1 MFCRSIFSGYPN
13 TQLPDIIRTYTLG
26 PEGRFIYISGWN
38 FFLRRTDLALTHSSS
53 LWIYDC
59 LQLKSSIISLDCED
73 FIEVVDFYSLNANEC
88 VLMTFDQQYGLL
100 TQNLLVMNRENTK
113 TICELKRNWKFN
125 AVQKSI
131 KIGLGGIAFGYIVVG
146 GITSVEL
153 GEILMVRLLPA
164 DPRSLYH
171 RAINL
176 DPQINQL
183 ETLIKQQPN
192 ELFIWPLSTI
202 MLNNTGVYLPLA
214 RSCDHMLIFESSLI
228 GAIEFLSDGNFDVKL
243 IEVDDSDMRG
253 ACERDL
259 CINYVSMMAQRG
271 RSAWMTSI
279 VPADPSHWRW
289 KLQRMAVSVCRFL
302 LLYFGTFFL
311 WLSQYDGGWCAYWF
325 GRFYLWLLGGR
336 VNPNL
341 GPKPS
346 FYMYV
351 LDMKN
356 WRISKRFF
364 KVNTGWL
371 HAGGQAMID
380 ANDRGGIILSEVTRE
395 CDQIKITSFPPPF
408 VPEPLSVQ
416 AFYRCHELYPKL
428 RSAPELCKEWGIIN
442 YTSY

>member
-1 MFCRSIFSGYPN
+1 
-13 TQLPDIIRTYTLG
+13 
-26 PEGRFIYISGWN
+26 
-38 FFLRRTDLALTHSSS
+38 
-53 LWIYDC
+53 
-59 LQLKSSIISLDCED
+59 
-73 FIEVVDFYSLNANEC
+73 
-88 VLMTFDQQYGLL
+88 MTFDQQYGLL

-131 KIGLGGIAFGYIVVG
+131 KIVG

-202 MLNNTGVYLPLA
+202 IRFPTF

-228 GAIEFLSDGNFDVKL
+228 GAIEFLSD
-243 IEVDDSDMRG
+243 G

-289 KLQRMAVSVCRFL
+289 KLQRMAVSVC
-302 LLYFGTFFL
+302 
-311 WLSQYDGGWCAYWF
+311 SQYDGGWCAYWF

-364 KVNTGWL
+364 K
-371 HAGGQAMID
+371 
-380 ANDRGGIILSEVTRE
+380 
-395 CDQIKITSFPPPF
+395 ITSFPPPF

-416 AFYRCHELYPKL
+416 AFYRK
-428 RSAPELCKEWGIIN
+428 SWKV
-442 YTSY
+442 